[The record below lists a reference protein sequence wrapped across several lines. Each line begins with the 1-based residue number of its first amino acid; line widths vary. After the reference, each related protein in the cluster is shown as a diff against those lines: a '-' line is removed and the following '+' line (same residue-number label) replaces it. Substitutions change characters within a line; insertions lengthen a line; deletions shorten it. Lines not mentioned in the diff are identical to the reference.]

1 MPRIEKLINKY
12 KDEKNEVNN
21 VVKKMASNS
30 GTKDFKK
37 RDWENIIPNMTCD
50 TNLVKAFR
58 IEAEEKQWSYT
69 TLMNN
74 ILKYKYTT
82 IEPELPLIPTENYP
96 SNDNNVNII
105 KHINLN
111 DFNEEERKN
120 LLLRFNKLNIHWDY
134 RNSFKVDYKS
144 KEFNLLVWEQD
155 LNIMNEEI
163 NKMKIKEGN

>member
-12 KDEKNEVNN
+12 KDEKKEVNN

-50 TNLVKAFR
+50 PNLVKTFR

-96 SNDNNVNII
+96 SNDSNVNII

-111 DFNEEERKN
+111 EFNEEERKN

-134 RNSFKVDYKS
+134 INSFKVDYKS
-144 KEFNLLVWEQD
+144 KEFNLLVWEKD

-163 NKMKIKEGN
+163 NKIKEGN